1 MEDVKV
7 RNNSDVNLYTN
18 ETLKDLDRRI
28 KRLEKQERK
37 RKTKELEQALSQL
50 RYMKMNEEERE
61 AFSILEHYAFL
72 GCTGKPKP
80 YSER

>member
-37 RKTKELEQALSQL
+37 KKL
-50 RYMKMNEEERE
+50 KN
-61 AFSILEHYAFL
+61 
-72 GCTGKPKP
+72 
-80 YSER
+80 